1 MTRPAIAP
9 IQPTLST
16 DTTQRSAWQKGT
28 GRRRVLAVG
37 IAAALAVTVA
47 AAAAVSH
54 YVTTARPCYLPPS
67 R

>member
-28 GRRRVLAVG
+28 GRRHVLAVG
-37 IAAALAVTVA
+37 IAAALAFTV

-54 YVTTARPCYLPPS
+54 YVTTARPCYLPQS